1 MHSTSDQDYGM
12 EGKEAD
18 TNKHQNAQQYNPLL
32 AAHLGLGSDDVE
44 GPLALLAGSEVHPH
58 DNNRFKNI
66 LAKAKHKETGKKD
79 AGKTKTTSKKST
91 KIPAIPSPRPL
102 KKKVPKAPS
111 KSKAKAKAKTA
122 SVPGSTYPAENESL
136 FIQAPDAAEESIARD
151 TLRTMQDWKRT
162 KAATKLAPGE
172 ASSKDATSKHASH
185 KSSAAELLRSNTD
198 DMEDPELAQSVVELM
213 ETAAERAKSKLDTFR
228 WASTFTTDNT
238 AAPGDTRDLNQ
249 VSGPGWLAPNDELPT
264 SVYHEEDL
272 FDNGLFPHE
281 APPEGD
287 IPDPDYGVSLN
298 FDAGEGQIEN
308 STLPTHDTAAEVT
321 LASDDMIEVI
331 GGLQEADLLDFE
343 IEWVSDIPSTSL
355 YHVDHDEPVDL
366 MDADLDDDVLNDL
379 VQDLDELADEVGE
392 SIDAEMQD
400 PGGVQDRLAEYK
412 VKIPKDVVMSDFSS
426 EEEDDWNMDLDMTEP
441 YPKTSAIPEVI
452 PAGARIGKQDKH
464 LVSIIVPQSAAPS
477 PPLHI
482 TPPPSSKDII
492 VFDSSQPAPAA
503 STPPQPSNPPPIRNS
518 RFTFNSTTL
527 PFLSPTPPI
536 ARSPF
541 SAPCLDRSPII
552 GLTPSTLLRT
562 CFRVGE
568 ALRVGTASARENRVV
583 IVELFARVLWSVR
596 DTERGVQTFEFGDL
610 FHERKPWLRGHYE
623 GWAGKEPWA
632 YDAGLLVTGR
642 EEREGQVENKKMA
655 RVLGRVERDE
665 LTKGWRMK
673 VMNVWMCEWEDVEAV
688 RRIYY

>member
-1 MHSTSDQDYGM
+1 MNSTSDRDYGM
-12 EGKEAD
+12 EGNEAD
-18 TNKHQNAQQYNPLL
+18 TNKHQNAPQYNPLL

-44 GPLALLAGSEVHPH
+44 GSLALLARSEVHPH

-79 AGKTKTTSKKST
+79 AGKIKTTSKTST
-91 KIPAIPSPRPL
+91 KTSAIPSPGPS
-102 KKKVPKAPS
+102 KKKAPKAPS

-198 DMEDPELAQSVVELM
+198 DMEDPELAQTVVELM

-238 AAPGDTRDLNQ
+238 AAPRDTRDLNQ
-249 VSGPGWLAPNDELPT
+249 VSGPGRVAQNDGLPS
-264 SVYHEEDL
+264 SVYHEDDL
-272 FDNGLFPHE
+272 FDNGLFLHE
-281 APPEGD
+281 ASEGD
-287 IPDPDYGVSLN
+287 IPDPDYGIFLN
-298 FDAGEGQIEN
+298 FDAGEGHIEK
-308 STLPTHDTAAEVT
+308 STVPARDTAAKAT
-321 LASDDMIEVI
+321 LASDDIMEIV

-343 IEWVSDIPSTSL
+343 IESISDIPSTSL
-355 YHVDHDEPVDL
+355 SHIYQDELVDL
-366 MDADLDDDVLNDL
+366 MDPDLDDGVLNDL
-379 VQDLDELADEVGE
+379 VQDLADEVGD

-400 PGGVQDRLAEYK
+400 PEGVQDRLADYK
-412 VKIPKDVVMSDFSS
+412 VNIPKDVVMSDFDS

-441 YPKTSAIPEVI
+441 YPKTSAIEKVI

-464 LVSIIVPQSAAPS
+464 LASIIVPQSAAPS

-482 TPPPSSKDII
+482 TPPPSSTDII

-518 RFTFNSTTL
+518 RFNPTTL
-527 PFLSPTPPI
+527 SFLSPTLPI
-536 ARSPF
+536 ARSAFP
-541 SAPCLDRSPII
+541 APCLDRSPII

-568 ALRVGTASARENRVV
+568 VLRVATASARENRVV
-583 IVELFARVLWSVR
+583 IVELYARVSWSVR

-642 EEREGQVENKKMA
+642 EESEGEVENKKTA
-655 RVLGRVERDE
+655 RILGRVERDE

-688 RRIYY
+688 RRIHC